1 MVMPCVTIVKLMAET
16 HIGAECLSIPLLMS
30 PLLCPMILS
39 SLTLLP
45 SDPLLSS
52 GKTTT
57 MRNFKDSS
65 LKNSK
70 FFGDLIF
77 AIEPRAVDYEQFSS
91 GTDPDALM
99 ANARYVISSARKLGA
114 CVFLVP
120 EDIVEVKS
128 KMILTFISNIWT
140 AELNRA

>member
-1 MVMPCVTIVKLMAET
+1 M
-16 HIGAECLSIPLLMS
+16 
-30 PLLCPMILS
+30 
-39 SLTLLP
+39 
-45 SDPLLSS
+45 LSS

-70 FFGDLIF
+70 FFGDLIY

-91 GTDPDALM
+91 ATDPDALM